1 MGFLLAKTR
10 QSLGLRF
17 QHLLQSTPAGRC
29 ALLQRSVLFKKRCFH
44 QGARPLAEQAATPEH
59 LDIANSSFWKE
70 YRNNSLSDS
79 LVFGRIWSGAGA
91 ESEASILN
99 IISRDPEKCAQLK
112 SIRLHSPVNVTGCL
126 GMKHVKKKDKDQAL
140 PSANFVG
147 LHQIEM
153 TVAEISCLNS
163 IAVSHLKADHNYP
176 PSSRHLQIRFDKEL
190 RQRLQF
196 RAALAG
202 YIRTTL
208 TGFHEVETPILFKST
223 PEGAREFLVPTRKGG
238 YAYALPQSPQQYK
251 QLLMASG
258 IHRYFQFAKCFRDE
272 DLRADRQPEFTQ
284 IDIEMAFVRGVDVMA
299 RVEKIIKRVYGFC
312 SEKKL
317 FATSPITVSKPFA
330 RMTYHTAMQRYG
342 SDKPDLR
349 IDALIYSILPAV
361 SPQLQSMIT
370 SIPAPRVEAFKLRLD
385 ASPKKVQ
392 KFIRKFMDSPDAE
405 PFKNNVDGAPGI
417 CVFDSSQPIEGLQI
431 FGFEGAEKLKAIWK
445 QEINLPHLDYDD
457 TGTRDSR
464 RNFED
469 GDLII
474 MQARQNLLSLSGGS
488 TAIGR
493 LRSAIYK
500 AAIAE
505 ELIEPDL
512 SHRYLWVTKFPMFT
526 PNNASDPGQGG
537 TAGFSA
543 THHPFTAPASAKDVD
558 LLLTDPLRAIA
569 DHYDLV
575 VNGVELGGG
584 SRRIHNA
591 EMQRFIMRDILKMG
605 PERIND
611 FSHLLT
617 ALESGCPPHAGFAL
631 GFDRLVAILT
641 GRESIKDVI
650 AFPKSSK
657 GEDMMVRSPSKMTD
671 KELATY
677 HLALADAVTTTLIP
691 DLDTAVPE
699 TPLEEAVNNE
709 AGNDESNTI
718 NSGDDE
724 AAIDESVID
733 LSIFDEFEDDDP
745 TSDGSNA
752 K

>member
-1 MGFLLAKTR
+1 
-10 QSLGLRF
+10 
-17 QHLLQSTPAGRC
+17 
-29 ALLQRSVLFKKRCFH
+29 
-44 QGARPLAEQAATPEH
+44 
-59 LDIANSSFWKE
+59 
-70 YRNNSLSDS
+70 
-79 LVFGRIWSGAGA
+79 
-91 ESEASILN
+91 
-99 IISRDPEKCAQLK
+99 
-112 SIRLHSPVNVTGCL
+112 
-126 GMKHVKKKDKDQAL
+126 
-140 PSANFVG
+140 
-147 LHQIEM
+147 
-153 TVAEISCLNS
+153 
-163 IAVSHLKADHNYP
+163 
-176 PSSRHLQIRFDKEL
+176 
-190 RQRLQF
+190 
-196 RAALAG
+196 
-202 YIRTTL
+202 
-208 TGFHEVETPILFKST
+208 
-223 PEGAREFLVPTRKGG
+223 
-238 YAYALPQSPQQYK
+238 
-251 QLLMASG
+251 
-258 IHRYFQFAKCFRDE
+258 
-272 DLRADRQPEFTQ
+272 
-284 IDIEMAFVRGVDVMA
+284 
-299 RVEKIIKRVYGFC
+299 
-312 SEKKL
+312 
-317 FATSPITVSKPFA
+317 
-330 RMTYHTAMQRYG
+330 
-342 SDKPDLR
+342 
-349 IDALIYSILPAV
+349 
-361 SPQLQSMIT
+361 MIT

-474 MQARQNLLSLSGGS
+474 MQARPNLLSLSGGS

-591 EMQRFIMRDILKMG
+591 EMQRFIMRDILKMS

-733 LSIFDEFEDDDP
+733 LSIFDEIEDDDP